1 MGSPKLLILVYV
13 KQKSTKIRIFLIFFS
28 ENLNMNFWDRVDRLI
43 KQEKT
48 SYAYLAKRLEKREST
63 VSGWHREGAK
73 HTIPRAD
80 FAVIIAKILKT
91 SVEYLVT
98 GEEIKV
104 PGLSPE
110 ALEIARAA
118 EKLSAEGKKAAL
130 GAVEGLQRVYPL
142 GGSILSS
149 KKA

>member
-1 MGSPKLLILVYV
+1 MD
-13 KQKSTKIRIFLIFFS
+13 
-28 ENLNMNFWDRVDRLI
+28 FWDRIDTLI

-48 SYAYLAKRLEKREST
+48 SYAYIARKLGKREST

-80 FAVIIAKILKT
+80 YVVIIAEILGT
-91 SVEYLVT
+91 TVEYLVT

-110 ALEIARAA
+110 ALKIARAA
-118 EKLSAEGKKAAL
+118 DKLNAEGKKAAL
-130 GAVEGLQRVYPL
+130 GAVEGLQKVY
-142 GGSILSS
+142 SCEIS
-149 KKA
+149 KSTNTAT